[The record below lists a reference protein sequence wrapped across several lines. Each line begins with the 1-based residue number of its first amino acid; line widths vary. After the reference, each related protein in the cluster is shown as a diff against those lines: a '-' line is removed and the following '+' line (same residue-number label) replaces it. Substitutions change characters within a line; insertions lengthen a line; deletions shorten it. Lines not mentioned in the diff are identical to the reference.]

1 MEVLTK
7 WKLAMGAAG
16 LAVSATAGFVATTSG
31 VAFADPAIPGCSQ
44 GTGTG
49 PSLGA
54 HSNPLKN
61 TVTICNNGQDS
72 MTLDSN
78 TTSLGLQWYIGGG
91 DSAVGSTTNIA
102 NASFV
107 LVYGCTDNK
116 SPIIASSTVPVP
128 TSYSSYKYTHPSGLP
143 VSLDFNLPTGICP
156 TGSQVIVTDQSYFTG
171 DVYNSVP
178 TEIKF
183 YWNVKTPTTTEHK
196 SGDNSPGDKSSGDQA
211 AIGGHDW
218 VFGMADP
225 GALIP
230 ALGGAAP
237 LGGGLLVIAGGSVA
251 YVATRSRRRRSVA
264 ETSN

>member
-1 MEVLTK
+1 
-7 WKLAMGAAG
+7 MGAAG

-44 GTGTG
+44 GSGTG

-61 TVTICNNGQDS
+61 TVTICNNGKDNQ
-72 MTLDSN
+72 TLDSN
-78 TTSLGLQWYIGGG
+78 ATSLVLQWYIGGG
-91 DSAVGSTTNIA
+91 DKAVGSTTNIA

-128 TSYSSYKYTHPSGLP
+128 TADSSYKYTHPSGLP
-143 VSLDFNLPTGICP
+143 VSLDFTLPTGICP
-156 TGSQVIVTDQSYFTG
+156 TGSQVMVTDHSYFTA

-178 TEIKF
+178 AEVKF
-183 YWNVKTPTTTEHK
+183 YWNVKTTTTTEHK
-196 SGDNSPGDKSSGDQA
+196 SGDKSSDDQA

-218 VFGMADP
+218 VIGVADP
-225 GALIP
+225 SALIP